1 MKLIS
6 KFLALSVAALF
17 LISGTATVL
26 AENGHTHNG
35 MDQAPMVG
43 NDGNKIVISNSHM
56 TVWFEGMKPNLHV
69 FLKGQDGNSTG
80 FTVDIKGVYEIN
92 RTNVPVA
99 ALSTERAFPEEAM
112 GMGAY
117 NYSTSVS
124 VQYDNASQ
132 MVNITFALT
141 ANEFTMRNSMNE
153 NSHDSTW
160 QPTSFSPGTASIAIV
175 FHVNETTSHVK
186 FDLLVNKWS
195 WVNTTADRLA
205 LITSLESHNSMKS
218 PEGQTQTHNG
228 AKVEGNSV
236 DVTNS
241 PFSSQGYISWGQNA
255 NATYSNGSKAEL
267 TVSALMTNK
276 GENNSNDAHLWLIF
290 NPPSGAATNYTS
302 LVYDP
307 VVGIQSSLT
316 TFSYGL
322 IGAAIAAVAVVG
334 AVIVAMRRR

>member
-17 LISGTATVL
+17 LLSGTATVL
-26 AENGHTHNG
+26 ADNGHTHNG
-35 MDQAPMVG
+35 MDHAPMVG
-43 NDGNKIVISNSHM
+43 NDGNKIVVSNSHM

-69 FLKGQDGNSTG
+69 FLKGQNGNVTG

-92 RTNVPVA
+92 KTNVPVA
-99 ALSTERAFPEEAM
+99 VLSTERAFPEEAIGM
-112 GMGAY
+112 GMFNY
-117 NYSTSVS
+117 NTSVS
-124 VQYDNASQ
+124 VQNDSAAQ
-132 MVNITFALT
+132 MVNITFNLT
-141 ANEFTMRNSMNE
+141 ANEFTMKNSMNE

-160 QPTSFSPGTASIAIV
+160 QPTSFSPGNASIAIV

-186 FDLLVNKWS
+186 FDLLVHKWS
-195 WVNTTADRLA
+195 WANNTADRLA
-205 LITSLESHNSMKS
+205 LITSLESHNSMKT
-218 PEGQTQTHNG
+218 PDGQTPTHSG
-228 AKVEGNSV
+228 AEVSGNSV
-236 DVTNS
+236 DVSSS

-255 NATYSNGSKAEL
+255 NATYSNGNKVEL
-267 TVSALMTNK
+267 SVSALMMNN

-334 AVIVAMRRR
+334 AVIVAKRRR